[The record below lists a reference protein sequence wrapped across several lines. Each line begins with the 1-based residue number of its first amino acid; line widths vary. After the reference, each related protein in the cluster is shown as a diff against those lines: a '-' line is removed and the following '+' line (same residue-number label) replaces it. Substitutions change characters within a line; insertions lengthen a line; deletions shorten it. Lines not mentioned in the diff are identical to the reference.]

1 MTGPLVEVRDLR
13 VEYVIRK
20 GLFQKPS
27 RVRAVD
33 GLSFDIRR
41 GEVLAVVGESGCGK
55 TTLGK
60 AITRLLEATAG
71 SVTFAGED
79 LLSVRGEALRKMC
92 HRFQTIF
99 QDPYESLNPR
109 QSIFDIV
116 AEPLLIHRRGG
127 KPGELRAKV
136 LGALEAAGLHPAE
149 EIAQRYP
156 HHLSGG
162 QRQRVSIAA
171 SMVLE
176 PEFIVADEP
185 VSMLDVSIRAE
196 ILRLMLELR
205 DRNHLTYLF
214 ITHDLSLAWM
224 IADRIMVLYLGK
236 LVELGTADEIIHAPR
251 HPYTRALVSVIPAPD
266 PGARTERILL
276 RGETPSPIDVPAGC
290 RFRPR
295 CWRYKELGCP
305 ARCQETEPA
314 LSESGV
320 GHLAACHFPI
330 QPSGVEPHG
339 RTQRNDRA
347 GVGPGP
353 DRFVEFMADAGRAR

>member
-1 MTGPLVEVRDLR
+1 MSGSLVEVRDLR
-13 VEYVIRK
+13 VEYVVRK
-20 GLFQKPS
+20 GLLQKPS
-27 RVRAVD
+27 RVKAVD
-33 GLSFDIRR
+33 GLSFDIRK

-71 SVTFAGED
+71 SVSFAGED
-79 LLSVRGEALRKMC
+79 LLAVRGEALRKMC
-92 HRFQTIF
+92 RRFQTIF

-116 AEPLLIHRRGG
+116 AEPLIIHRQAGTQD
-127 KPGELRAKV
+127 ELRGKV
-136 LGALEAAGLHPAE
+136 LRALEAAGLHPAD

-156 HHLSGG
+156 HNLSGG

-171 SMVLE
+171 AMVLE

-205 DRNHLTYLF
+205 TRNHLTYLF

-236 LVELGTADEIIHAPR
+236 LVELGTADEVIHAPR
-251 HPYTRALVSVIPAPD
+251 HPYTQALVSVIPVPD
-266 PGARTERILL
+266 PEARAARILL
-276 RGETPSPIDVPAGC
+276 TGETPSPIDVPAGC

-295 CWRYKELGCP
+295 CWRYQAMGGP
-305 ARCQETEPA
+305 ACCQEQEPA
-314 LSESGV
+314 LSESGN
-320 GHLAACHFPI
+320 GHLAACHFPA
-330 QPSGVEPHG
+330 QPSGVEHHG
-339 RTQRNDRA
+339 
-347 GVGPGP
+347 
-353 DRFVEFMADAGRAR
+353 